1 MNRVDIIGK
10 TLREVKALHSDVRV
24 TAIGD
29 QSYIGT
35 CDYRPDRLNVKLS
48 PEGLEFEE
56 TRAKFDWMEEEL
68 VEKHYKDIDEGVVVS
83 FSWG

>member
-48 PEGLEFEE
+48 HKGLEFEE
-56 TRAKFDWMEEEL
+56 KRFKFDWMEEEL